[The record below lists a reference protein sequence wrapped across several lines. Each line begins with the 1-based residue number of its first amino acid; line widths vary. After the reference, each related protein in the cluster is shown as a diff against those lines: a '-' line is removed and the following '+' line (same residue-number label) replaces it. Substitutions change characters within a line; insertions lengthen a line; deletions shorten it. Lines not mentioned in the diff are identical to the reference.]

1 VSAWLLLALAVVL
14 VPAGRGGEPRTAGR
28 EPRTAG
34 RRRGREADPG
44 LPLVLDLM
52 AAALRAG
59 RPVADALELAAPAGR
74 ADTAATLG
82 RVARLLRLGADP
94 AEAWAAVPVKDPVG
108 PVVPAAIRSA
118 RSGVRLAGACERL
131 AAELR
136 ADRRAAGA
144 ARAQRAGVFAM
155 APLAACFLP
164 SFVCLGV
171 VPTVV
176 GIAGAALGP
185 PS

>member
-1 VSAWLLLALAVVL
+1 MGEPMSAWAWILIGVAVAL
-14 VPAGRGGEPRTAGR
+14 VPAGDRVGAP
-28 EPRTAG
+28 
-34 RRRGREADPG
+34 RRRSADDPDPA
-44 LPLVLDLM
+44 LPLVLDLL

-59 RPVADALELAAPAGR
+59 RPVADAVELAAAAAR
-74 ADTAATLG
+74 AETADALA

-94 AEAWAAVPVKDPVG
+94 AAAWQAIAAPDRAGVAALIPV
-108 PVVPAAIRSA
+108 AIRSA
-118 RSGVRLAGACERL
+118 VSGAKLAAAAQRL

-136 ADRRAAGA
+136 ADRRAAAA

-164 SFVCLGV
+164 SFVCLGI

-176 GIAGAALGP
+176 GVAAGALGHP
-185 PS
+185 P